1 MIYHQTRR
9 CNSDANDTSTLI
21 FVSVLGSSYFSSFWK
36 NRKIGPRVYFPSN
49 ILLPYFN
56 IASIIY
62 LEAKN
67 DQMTGNVIQNIR
79 LTSWHIIINP
89 TWIIVSSHKVNKMIS
104 WYTALKVRF
113 ILSFW
118 FPLSWKKLL
127 NLENICK
134 NSTIL
139 KVSIFTSI
147 P

>member
-36 NRKIGPRVYFPSN
+36 NRKIGPRVYCPSN

-79 LTSWHIIINP
+79 LTHN
-89 TWIIVSSHKVNKMIS
+89 
-104 WYTALKVRF
+104 Y
-113 ILSFW
+113 
-118 FPLSWKKLL
+118 
-127 NLENICK
+127 
-134 NSTIL
+134 
-139 KVSIFTSI
+139 
-147 P
+147 